1 MSFAFSSISSLLAS
15 TGGLVVAP
23 MTALTLLPLIAIGMN
38 FYQYQS
44 VDPEARPIDATQ
56 VCITIG
62 LTVKNKI
69 TNNKYL

>member
-38 FYQYQS
+38 YYQYQN

-56 VCITIG
+56 V
-62 LTVKNKI
+62 
-69 TNNKYL
+69 KYYQIYHSSLL